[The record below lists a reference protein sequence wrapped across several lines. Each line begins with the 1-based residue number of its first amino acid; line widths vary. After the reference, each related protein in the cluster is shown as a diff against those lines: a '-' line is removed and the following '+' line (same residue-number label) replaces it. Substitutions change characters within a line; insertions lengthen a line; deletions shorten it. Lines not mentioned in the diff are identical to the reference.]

1 MSFKGVVAVVT
12 GAASGIGKAI
22 AEKCIQKEMCVVLA
36 DIRKDEL
43 EAVKTNLEK
52 NAKAQV
58 LAIVTDVSKED
69 SIINLAEK
77 STNEFGKVNFLFN
90 NAGIAGPL
98 GPIWEQATE
107 SIEKVI
113 DVNLLGTLYG
123 IKAFVPIMLKQND
136 ECYIINTSAG
146 AGLLT
151 GKGLSAYKTSKH
163 GITAL
168 SEVLDADLKSIN
180 AKINVSILIPHWVNT
195 EMPHS
200 ILNTDVYE
208 INKHVKH
215 LQEFGISPDEVA
227 DIVFE
232 GIKNKQLY
240 IFTHPNEHLPLIR
253 KRLELFD
260 SICAHLINNRN

>member
-1 MSFKGVVAVVT
+1 MTNFKEAIAVIT

-22 AEKCIQKEMCVVLA
+22 AEKCIQQEMCVVLA
-36 DIRKDEL
+36 DIKKDEL
-43 EAVKTNLEK
+43 EFLKTTLKTNK
-52 NAKAQV
+52 KVQV
-58 LAIVTDVSKED
+58 VAVVTDVGNED

-77 STNEFGKVNFLFN
+77 TIKEFGRVNFLFN

-98 GPIWEQATE
+98 GPIWEQTTE

-113 DVNLLGTLYG
+113 HVNLFGTMYG

-136 ECYIINTSAG
+136 ECYIVNTSAG

-163 GITAL
+163 AITAL

-195 EMPHS
+195 EIPHS
-200 ILNTDVYE
+200 ILEADIHE
-208 INKHVKH
+208 IKKH
-215 LQEFGISPDEVA
+215 LKHLKEFGIHPNAVA
-227 DIVFE
+227 DRVFE

-240 IFTHPNEHLPLIR
+240 IFTHPDEHLPLIKDR
-253 KRLELFD
+253 MEKILTTSFPDLT
-260 SICAHLINNRN
+260 